1 MQKFKTFSLI
11 SLFLFF
17 CILISQSLFSQNKFE
32 NEETAN
38 SNNLYLLAM
47 KIEPVEGQSNIIAS
61 KRIRIINLG
70 PVVNWEGLDY
80 APTISADGRTLYF
93 VSNRPGSSFTP
104 DGKNSHDFWAA
115 KNLKD
120 WIQYF
125 SNHLTLIQQQI
136 LVDLVS
142 IPS

>member
-93 VSNRPGSSFTP
+93 VSNRPGSKLTP

-115 KNLKD
+115 KKPERLDTVFFQPFNID
-120 WIQYF
+120 TTT
-125 SNHLTLIQQQI
+125 N
-136 LVDLVS
+136 
-142 IPS
+142 